1 MKLIPYS
8 IYKHPYND
16 ERAKYAEND
25 LKILQEFC
33 NEYTELERQNHTDY
47 VLSFEDEDI
56 ALLKMAHPELCMMY
70 RI

>member
-8 IYKHPYND
+8 IYKYPYND
-16 ERAKYAEND
+16 ERAKYAEDD

-33 NEYTELERQNHTDY
+33 KEYTELERQNHTDY

-56 ALLKMAHPELCMMY
+56 ALLSMAHPELCMMY

>member
-8 IYKHPYND
+8 IYKYPYSD
-16 ERAKYAEND
+16 ERAKRSEEQ

-56 ALLKMAHPELCMMY
+56 ALLRMAHPELCMMY